1 MKRVHRVLLLIMVTI
16 LIIPLLNSCKK
27 GEEDPWFSIYS
38 RKYRLCLDW
47 KIVSY
52 RKDIQSND
60 SIVTYTFDGIT
71 STYRK
76 FKSNYTYTSPGTMR
90 IVFDKNGNYEWNQT
104 ITTDTS
110 SYIYSEKGLWY
121 FSGGGKESDT
131 KSKEL
136 VALQKTEQV
145 ESFSNGGVNTTLSY
159 FGSGDLSTTLFR
171 LTKLASDEMIMEAE
185 TVTSFQDM
193 LNNNVITKVTTN
205 IVFENK

>member
-1 MKRVHRVLLLIMVTI
+1 
-16 LIIPLLNSCKK
+16 
-27 GEEDPWFSIYS
+27 
-38 RKYRLCLDW
+38 
-47 KIVSY
+47 
-52 RKDIQSND
+52 
-60 SIVTYTFDGIT
+60 
-71 STYRK
+71 
-76 FKSNYTYTSPGTMR
+76 MR